1 MVASA
6 VVCHWLGRRLDSIS
20 RFAPESYRSADD
32 LLAAATAT
40 RIRGYDIFRHLLL
53 PWERRCFPKLG
64 VAVERRSRYPGV
76 YAPISAGHARAMDN
90 RFHCNN
96 CGSAGEYVT
105 NGPGGRACI
114 AGRHWPSFWPGIV
127 AETPRRTEER
137 RHRRRACHCF
147 GADRAGSSDSSGT
160 TA

>member
-1 MVASA
+1 YCCQLLWRQFVI
-6 VVCHWLGRRLDSIS
+6 IS
-20 RFAPESYRSADD
+20 RVAAESNRSADV

-40 RIRGYDIFRHLLL
+40 RIRGYVIFRHLLL
-53 PWERRCFPKLG
+53 PWQRRCFPKLG

-114 AGRHWPSFWPGIV
+114 A
-127 AETPRRTEER
+127 
-137 RHRRRACHCF
+137 
-147 GADRAGSSDSSGT
+147 
-160 TA
+160 